1 MTVIPGCKND
11 QEVKDLWKKC
21 VLFSCASVLRA
32 LQEVNTLY
40 YLIVI
45 NMFCK
50 DGIYSE
56 LKLWKFLFYHEE
68 KGFQM

>member
-1 MTVIPGCKND
+1 MTNSGCKND

-21 VLFSCASVLRA
+21 VFSSCASVLQV
-32 LQEVNTLY
+32 LEKVITPC

-45 NMFCK
+45 NMFYK
-50 DGIYSE
+50 DEIYSE

-68 KGFQM
+68 KGFQI